1 MDALADRA
9 MKRIISFL
17 IWCVCLIILCVSCQ
31 STYTNTPISSI
42 TFSAPTAAVTKYVP
56 SLAVSNPETVSNTL
70 EKSTLTQISV
80 SVDVTPSPDFWKD
93 LPVIPLG
100 ISERVRTIY
109 QRGIAMGNNPN
120 AFSKVGDC
128 HSTNPYFLTDYDLGQ
143 DVYDLGEYAYLQA
156 TIDYFAGSFSRTS
169 LATKKGL
176 STAGVLTSLWSDWKY
191 CSSNETPLDCEFRL
205 HHPSFALISLGT
217 NEAYD
222 VREDP
227 STFEGRLRRI
237 IEHSIDQGVVPIL
250 STKADNAEGTHFIN
264 YVTSRLA
271 MEYELPLW
279 NFWKAVQPLPQ
290 LGLRSPEHLT
300 FAPTKSYTD
309 FSNPDYLTYGMQMR
323 NLTALQVLD
332 MIRREITP
340 SPASGMATPSIVP
353 TTLAPDIHQTG
364 ETMLSNIDG
373 MELIYISAGKF
384 DMGSESGNLN
394 ESPVHTVSLN
404 GYWLDRTEVTNEM
417 FVRFL
422 NAEGNKQE
430 GGSTWLDPI
439 DPLVWVFEKDGAWQ
453 TLPGKEKY
461 PIVNVSWYGAKSYCV
476 WAGRDLPT
484 EAQWEYAAKGTDSH
498 RFPWGNDAP
507 DCNQARFSGCGNT
520 PVETGYLLQGSNR
533 WGIFDL
539 AGNVAE
545 WINDRYAADY
555 YQKSPQVDPPGP
567 INGYYR
573 VIRGGYWASTYLA
586 LQTSHRDWAGADERI
601 NSVGFRCVLTP

>member
-1 MDALADRA
+1 MKIIGKTIIALV
-9 MKRIISFL
+9 S
-17 IWCVCLIILCVSCQ
+17 VVGILTSCNQSVSK
-31 STYTNTPISSI
+31 SARNPAEVIVTPLPI
-42 TFSAPTAAVTKYVP
+42 PTATIAEYVP
-56 SLAVSNPETVSNTL
+56 SLAISVPESVGNLFETSAV
-70 EKSTLTQISV
+70 TQISV
-80 SVDVTPSPDFWKD
+80 ALTATPPLDFWKD
-93 LPVIPLG
+93 LPVIPPG

-109 QRGIAMGNNPN
+109 QRGLQMGNNPD

-128 HSTNPYFLTDYDLGQ
+128 HSTNPYFLADYDLGQ
-143 DVYDLGEYAYLQA
+143 GVYDLGEYAYLQP
-156 TIDYFAGSFSRTS
+156 TIDYFEGSFSRTS

-176 STAGVLTSLWSDWKY
+176 STAGVLATLWSDWKY

-250 STKADNAEGTHFIN
+250 STKADNAEGNHFIN

-279 NFWKAVQPLPQ
+279 NFWKAVQSLPQ
-290 LGLRSPEHLT
+290 YGLRSPEHLT
-300 FAPTKSYTD
+300 FAPTKSFTD
-309 FSNPDYLTYGMQMR
+309 FSNSDYLTYGMQIR

-332 MIRREITP
+332 MIRREITQS
-340 SPASGMATPSIVP
+340 SPGSTATLSVVP
-353 TTLAPDIHQTG
+353 TTLSTDIHQAG
-364 ETMLSNIDG
+364 ETMFSSTDG
-373 MELIYISAGKF
+373 MELKYIPDGKF

-394 ESPVHTVSLN
+394 ETPMHTVSLN
-404 GYWLDRTEVTNEM
+404 GYWLDRTEITNEM

-430 GGSTWLDPI
+430 GGTTWLDPI
-439 DPLVWVFEKDGAWQ
+439 DPFVWVFEKDGAWQ

-461 PIVNVSWYGAKSYCV
+461 PIVNVSWYGAKAYCA

-484 EAQWEYAAKGTDSH
+484 EAQWEYAAKGTDGY

-507 DCNQARFSGCGNT
+507 DCSQARFSGCGNT
-520 PVETGYLLQGSNR
+520 PVEVGSLLQGSNR
-533 WGIFDL
+533 WGVFDL

-545 WINDRYAADY
+545 WIDDRYAADY
-555 YQKSPQVDPPGP
+555 YQTSPHVDPPGP

-573 VIRGGYWASTYLA
+573 VIRGGSWGSTYLA
-586 LQTSHRDWAGADERI
+586 LQTSHRDWAGADERTNGI
-601 NSVGFRCVLTP
+601 GFRCVLTP

>member
-1 MDALADRA
+1 MRNLLLSFIFLSSMLSACSLRSQGQNITITPNPFLA
-9 MKRIISFL
+9 
-17 IWCVCLIILCVSCQ
+17 
-31 STYTNTPISSI
+31 STATV
-42 TFSAPTAAVTKYVP
+42 AEYVP
-56 SLAVSNPETVSNTL
+56 SLAVSSPETVSNTL
-70 EKSTLTQISV
+70 ETSAVTQVSIVLTAI
-80 SVDVTPSPDFWKD
+80 PSPDFWKN
-93 LPVIPLG
+93 LPIVPLG
-100 ISERVRTIY
+100 ISERVHMIY
-109 QRGIAMGNNPN
+109 QRGLEMGNNPN

-128 HSTNPYFLTDYDLGQ
+128 HSTNPYFLADYDLGQ
-143 DVYDLGEYAYLQA
+143 NVYHLGKYTYLQP
-156 TIDYFAGSFSRTS
+156 TIDYFAGSFSRSS

-176 STAGVLTSLWSDWKY
+176 STAGVLASLWSDWKF

-222 VREDP
+222 VKENP

-250 STKADNAEGTHFIN
+250 STKADNDEGNHYIN

-271 MEYELPLW
+271 LEYELPLW
-279 NFWKAVQPLPQ
+279 NFWLAVQSLPLH
-290 LGLRSPEHLT
+290 GLRSSDHLT

-309 FSNPDYLTYGMQMR
+309 FSNPNYLTYGMQMR

-332 MIRREITP
+332 MIRREMTQ
-340 SPASGMATPSIVP
+340 SPASGTPTPSVGP
-353 TTLAPDIHQTG
+353 TTPSTDIHQAG
-364 ETMLSNIDG
+364 EMMISSIDG
-373 MELIYISAGKF
+373 MELVYIPAGKF

-394 ESPVHTVSLN
+394 EAPVHTVSLD

-417 FVRFL
+417 FVRLL

-430 GGSTWLDPI
+430 GGTTWLDPT
-439 DPLVWVFEKDGAWQ
+439 DPFVWVFEKDGTWQ
-453 TLPGKEKY
+453 TLPERENY
-461 PIVNVSWYGAKSYCV
+461 PIVNVSWYGAKAYCA

-484 EAQWEYAAKGTDSH
+484 EAQWEYAAKGMDSH

-520 PVETGYLLQGSNR
+520 PVEAGSLLQGSNL
-533 WGIFDL
+533 WGVFDL

-545 WINDRYAADY
+545 WINDRYAGDY
-555 YQKSPQVDPPGP
+555 YQQSPQEDPPGP

-573 VIRGGYWASTYLA
+573 VIRGGHWGSTYLA
-586 LQTSHRDWAGADERI
+586 LQNSHRDWAGADERI